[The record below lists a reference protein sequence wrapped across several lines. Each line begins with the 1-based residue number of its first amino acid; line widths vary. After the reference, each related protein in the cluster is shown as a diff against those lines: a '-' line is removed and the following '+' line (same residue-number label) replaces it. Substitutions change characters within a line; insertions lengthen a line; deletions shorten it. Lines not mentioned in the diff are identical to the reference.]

1 MESPQIVI
9 GLGNP
14 GNEYRDTRHNI
25 GFRVLDLLARR
36 AGGRFEVAGEMGR
49 NVWTAEFPR
58 SCTGGVVLA
67 KPRTFMNRSGR
78 AAAALARHY
87 GVPPERMI
95 VVYDDADLALGR
107 IRVRPEGGSGGH
119 NGIRSLAEV
128 LGSGAFP
135 RVRLGVRGTGRELRD
150 LADYVLEP
158 FSTEEAPVVEAL
170 VELGADTVQIAL
182 REGVEIAMNLFNG
195 RSVASIEQ
203 SEEE

>member
-1 MESPQIVI
+1 VESPQIVI

-14 GNEYRDTRHNI
+14 GQEYRDTRHNI

-36 AGGRFEVAGEMGR
+36 AGRRFEVAGEMGR
-49 NVWTAEFPR
+49 KVWTAEV
-58 SCTGGVVLA
+58 SASWGECVVLA

-78 AAAALARHY
+78 GAAALCRHY
-87 GVPPERMI
+87 DVQPERMI

-107 IRVRPEGGSGGH
+107 IRLRHEGGTGGH
-119 NGIRSLAEV
+119 NGIRSIAEV

-135 RVRLGVRGTGRELRD
+135 RVRLGVRGEGREERD

-158 FSTEEAPVVEAL
+158 FATDEERVAEAL
-170 VELGADTVQIAL
+170 VELGADAVETAL
-182 REGVEIAMNLFNG
+182 RDGVEIAMNLFNG
-195 RSVASIEQ
+195 RRVASAEQ